1 MSASRTSA
9 FLRNA
14 HNSQF
19 ANNISTI
26 AKNVSTDVVDTLC
39 QKQQQQQRS
48 SAEEDLNATFLS
60 QGALFSD
67 FDAGMGE
74 FGLDDLEQLDV
85 PSLFDGDG
93 DSFPDAMDA
102 LSFGAAAAAPTPGPS
117 VMAPA
122 PAPAANSPFNSLA
135 GRISSGCDDPFSD
148 IFGRVTLHSQ
158 QRLLSPRA
166 SDGAESASGSIGS
179 FAAVPVKVKRE
190 QPRPGS
196 VVSRSK
202 PAGMPSLKTIK
213 ISRDSST
220 AHHEDLDEK
229 DEREYQAKLAT
240 ASAAGDKALIRE
252 IKNGREKKRRARMCS
267 KFQELHDILNVT
279 NDMMARF
286 AGLSVSDEPE
296 ETKHGAGK
304 KGSKHKAS
312 GAGYEK
318 KTKFKKAQ
326 VLNEAVK
333 TIEGLHQ
340 TFQQMQ
346 AQIDALA
353 RENQQL
359 KQQHCDF

>member
-26 AKNVSTDVVDTLC
+26 AKNVSTDVVDTLY
-39 QKQQQQQRS
+39 QKQQQQRS
-48 SAEEDLNATFLS
+48 LAEEDLNATLLS

-122 PAPAANSPFNSLA
+122 PAPAANSPFNTLT
-135 GRISSGCDDPFSD
+135 GRISSSCDDPFAD

-166 SDGAESASGSIGS
+166 SDGAESAGSGSIGS
-179 FAAVPVKVKRE
+179 FATAPVKVKRE

-202 PAGMPSLKTIK
+202 PAGMPSLKSTK

-220 AHHEDLDEK
+220 DHHEDLDEK

-286 AGLSVSDEPE
+286 TGLSVADDTSKSRG
-296 ETKHGAGK
+296 TGK
-304 KGSKHKAS
+304 KGSKLKAAS
-312 GAGYEK
+312 AGYEK